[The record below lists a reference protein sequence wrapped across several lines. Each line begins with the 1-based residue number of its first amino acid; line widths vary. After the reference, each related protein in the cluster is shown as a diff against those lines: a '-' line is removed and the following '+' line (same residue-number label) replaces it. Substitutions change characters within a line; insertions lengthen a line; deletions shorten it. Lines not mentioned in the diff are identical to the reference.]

1 KGVVKGR
8 PDICH
13 FEQRYVRPGFLQKI
27 LGARDKNFEDV
38 KFSYIAVMRGKDLRE
53 TTEESA
59 EDHLSGTDPTPANG
73 LVQGKPATDAAFA
86 GYEDVDPSIND
97 AKPDLPHRPP
107 PSSLTLPRAIL
118 PPLKRRGHVILD
130 LCTPSGTLERW
141 TVPRSFSRQAFR
153 DARKSSW
160 GDLWALGAKTRV
172 LRTVRKNKHDKG
184 DDGGALTVKG
194 RVKGGEGKKGGK
206 RVARD
211 GEGIGVD
218 EYGRLVVVEGEA
230 GTMPVGSAGKAR
242 TGRKVK
248 GVRDK
253 RDKKGEGN
261 GRKKYQ
267 VAE

>member
-1 KGVVKGR
+1 
-8 PDICH
+8 
-13 FEQRYVRPGFLQKI
+13 
-27 LGARDKNFEDV
+27 
-38 KFSYIAVMRGKDLRE
+38 
-53 TTEESA
+53 
-59 EDHLSGTDPTPANG
+59 
-73 LVQGKPATDAAFA
+73 
-86 GYEDVDPSIND
+86 
-97 AKPDLPHRPP
+97 
-107 PSSLTLPRAIL
+107 
-118 PPLKRRGHVILD
+118 
-130 LCTPSGTLERW
+130 
-141 TVPRSFSRQAFR
+141 AFR

-172 LRTVRKNKHDKG
+172 LRSVRKNKHDKG
-184 DDGGALTVKG
+184 EGGDLTVKG
-194 RVKGGEGKKGGK
+194 RVKGGEGKKGGRDGEGKKGGK

-218 EYGRLVVVEGEA
+218 EYGRLIVVEGEA
-230 GTMPVGSAGKAR
+230 GTMPVGNAGKAG